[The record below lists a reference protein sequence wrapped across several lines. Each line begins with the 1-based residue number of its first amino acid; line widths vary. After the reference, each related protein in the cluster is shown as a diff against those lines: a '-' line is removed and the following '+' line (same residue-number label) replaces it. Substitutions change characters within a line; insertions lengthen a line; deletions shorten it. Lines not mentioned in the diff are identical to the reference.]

1 MKISPDEQRA
11 IRTVI
16 NIAKSYGYGNLMAH
30 LASAW
35 ADEMIRGGMPE
46 DAAIEFVSNR
56 EPYSLAMHRDII
68 ERGEWD
74 ETGEKYRS
82 SAK

>member
-1 MKISPDEQRA
+1 MKLQPGEHRA
-11 IRTVI
+11 ILTTLAFGRQH
-16 NIAKSYGYGNLMAH
+16 GYGNLMAH
-30 LASAW
+30 LAAAW